1 MDLVATA
8 TPAGDLDESDAT
20 LRLVDRLAAWAVTFP
35 TSTHIAIGV
44 IEAIND
50 PNCSLESITRPVQAE
65 PLLSTKIVAM
75 ANSVAYN
82 TSGRSYTSVREAVQR
97 IGLSMLKTL
106 AMSVVVKQ
114 MAAGAAADRG
124 AAASALWEHSAHVAA
139 LASVI
144 ARRLTGQSTEAAMF
158 AGIVH
163 ELSGFYLLSKPSEEL
178 GISDTALAR
187 FMSGGSISLPTDGGA
202 ESPVARISR
211 PLLRTMHV
219 PEAIIEAI
227 AATWQGDLA
236 LPQDSLGYTL
246 MLADALAPVRSPFE
260 EQAGHGAGP
269 AAQRAQIDQ
278 IIDRDTQAAL
288 LDEADRVSQSLL
300 GAARA

>member
-1 MDLVATA
+1 MDPVATA
-8 TPAGDLDESDAT
+8 TLAGDLDESDAT
-20 LRLVDRLAAWAVTFP
+20 LRLVDRLAAWSVTFP

-50 PNCSLESITRPVQAE
+50 PDCSLESITRPVQAE

-114 MAAGAAADRG
+114 MAAGAAGDRG

-178 GISDTALAR
+178 GISDAALAR
-187 FMSGGSISLPTDGGA
+187 FMTGGSISLPADGGDA
-202 ESPVARISR
+202 EPLVARISR

-236 LPQDSLGYTL
+236 LARDSLGYTL

-260 EQAGHGAGP
+260 DPAGAGP
-269 AAQRAQIDQ
+269 VAQRAQIDQ
-278 IIDRDTQAAL
+278 IIDRDAQAGL
-288 LDEADRVSQSLL
+288 LEEAERLSQSLL